1 MNTRSDS
8 TKFGSIDSLKAVWG
22 VMEPSFMSVGRQTA
36 ERRRRFLDDAL
47 SFGVPNTRHEEWKYT
62 SLRSLLESGFQ
73 LAPTVD
79 DRPRISAEV
88 IGLVKA
94 RLIEGAVPLVFLDGQ
109 LVGDFPGAEI
119 SNISFIKTLRDAESD
134 YDASWWDKWSPQLD
148 SSKIFW
154 RMALALANSGALID
168 IPRGRQSDCSF
179 HVMHVSTGSRRGE
192 AFNSR
197 LLINVGEESS
207 VHVIEEFLQ
216 LGTDGEL
223 TASWDN
229 ALTQIHIAPNA
240 HCGFYR
246 VVAADGGFHTGG
258 VTAKLDKSSRLDSL
272 SLVTGSKLTRIDID
286 VLHSAQHSECN
297 LNGLVLLNKQDH
309 VDHHTSVNH
318 AVGCTRT
325 NQLFKGVLTDS
336 GRSVFNGKIFIRK
349 DAQQSEAYQ
358 TCKTLLLS
366 DQAEANAKP
375 QLEIDAD
382 DVKASH
388 GAAIGSLNPDEIFYL
403 QSRCIGRAEATA
415 ILSRGFADD
424 VIFKVEFKPARIWLG
439 SLVDRWFAAQ
449 VVAQNEAKN
458 P

>member
-8 TKFGSIDSLKAVWG
+8 TKFGSIDGLKAAWG
-22 VMEPSFMSVGRQTA
+22 VMEPSFMSVSRQAA
-36 ERRRRFLDDAL
+36 ERRRRFLDDAI
-47 SFGVPNTRHEEWKYT
+47 SFGVPNTRNEEWKYT
-62 SLRSLLESGFQ
+62 SLRSLLDAGFQ
-73 LAPTVD
+73 LAPAADETF
-79 DRPRISAEV
+79 RLSADT
-88 IGLVKA
+88 IGAVKE
-94 RLIEGAVPLVFLDGQ
+94 RLIKGAKPIVFIDGRLVP
-109 LVGDFPGAEI
+109 DFPGAEI
-119 SNISFIKTLRDAESD
+119 SNVSFIKTLRDAESD

-154 RMALALANSGALID
+154 RLALALANSGVLID
-168 IPRGRQSDCSF
+168 IPQGLQSDCSF
-179 HVMHVSTGSRRGE
+179 HVMHISTGRRRGD

-197 LLINVGEESS
+197 LLISVGEESS
-207 VHVIEEFLQ
+207 VHVVEEFLR
-216 LGTDGEL
+216 DGAGSEL
-223 TASWDN
+223 NESWDN
-229 ALTQIHIAPNA
+229 ALTQIQLASKA
-240 HCGFYR
+240 HCSFYR
-246 VVAADGGFHTGG
+246 VVAADNGFHTGG
-258 VTAKLDKSSRLDSL
+258 VTVRLDKSSRLDAL
-272 SLVTGSKLTRIDID
+272 SLVTGSTLARIDID
-286 VLHSAQHSECN
+286 VLHSSQHSECN
-297 LNGLVLLNKQDH
+297 LNGLVLVKKQDH
-309 VDHHTSVNH
+309 IDHHTAVNH
-318 AVGCTRT
+318 AVGQTRT

-424 VIFKVEFKPARIWLG
+424 VIFKVEYDPARTWLG
-439 SLVDRWFAAQ
+439 SLVDKWFAAQ
-449 VVAQNEAKN
+449 VVAQNEAQGT
-458 P
+458 

>member
-1 MNTRSDS
+1 VLTGD
-8 TKFGSIDSLKAVWG
+8 T
-22 VMEPSFMSVGRQTA
+22 
-36 ERRRRFLDDAL
+36 
-47 SFGVPNTRHEEWKYT
+47 
-62 SLRSLLESGFQ
+62 
-73 LAPTVD
+73 
-79 DRPRISAEV
+79 
-88 IGLVKA
+88 IGIVKSRLVK
-94 RLIEGAVPLVFLDGQ
+94 GAVPLVFLDGQ
-109 LVGDFPGAEI
+109 FVVDFPGSEM
-119 SNISFIKTLRDAESD
+119 SKVPFIKTLRDAESD

-154 RMALALANSGALID
+154 RLALALAKSGVLIET
-168 IPRGRQSDCSF
+168 PHGFQPAVSF
-179 HVMHVSTGSRRGE
+179 HVMHISTGKHRGE

-197 LLINVGEESS
+197 LLINVGEGST
-207 VHVIEEFLQ
+207 VHVVEDFLEV
-216 LGTDGEL
+216 GSGGGV
-223 TASWDN
+223 SSYWSN
-229 ALTQIHIAPNA
+229 ALTQINVGPKA
-240 HCGFYR
+240 HCSFYR
-246 VVAADGGFHTGG
+246 VVTASSGFHTAG
-258 VTAKLDKSSRLDSL
+258 VTVRLDKSSRLDAM
-272 SLVTGSKLTRIDID
+272 SLVTGSKLARIDID
-286 VLHSAQHSECN
+286 VLHSAQHSVCN

-309 VDHHTSVNH
+309 VDHHTAVNH
-318 AVGCTRT
+318 AVGQTRT

-358 TCKTLLLS
+358 TCKNLLLS

-424 VIFKVEFKPARIWLG
+424 VIFKVEYEPSRLWLG
-439 SLVDRWFAAQ
+439 SLVDRWFSAQ
-449 VVAQNEAKN
+449 VLAQSEAKI

>member
-1 MNTRSDS
+1 
-8 TKFGSIDSLKAVWG
+8 
-22 VMEPSFMSVGRQTA
+22 MSVGRQAA

-62 SLRSLLESGFQ
+62 SLRPLLESGFQ
-73 LAPTVD
+73 LAATAGQT
-79 DRPRISAEV
+79 SEV
-88 IGLVKA
+88 STELVGMVKA
-94 RLIEGAVPLVFLDGQ
+94 RLIEGAVPVVFIDGQ
-109 LVGDFPGAEI
+109 LIVDLPGAEI

-134 YDASWWDKWSPQLD
+134 YDSSWWDKWSPQLD

-154 RMALALANSGALID
+154 RMALALANSGVLID
-168 IPRGRQSDCSF
+168 VPSGHHSECSF
-179 HVMHVSTGSRRGE
+179 HVMHVSTGIRRGE

-207 VHVIEEFLQ
+207 VQVVEEFLQ
-216 LGTDGEL
+216 LRTSAEL

-229 ALTQIHIAPNA
+229 ALTQIHLAPRA
-240 HCGFYR
+240 HCSFYR
-246 VVAADGGFHTGG
+246 VVATEGGFHTGG
-258 VTAKLDKSSRLDSL
+258 VTARLDKSSRLDSM
-272 SLVTGSKLTRIDID
+272 SLVTGSKLARIDID
-286 VLHSAQHSECN
+286 VLHSAQQSECN
-297 LNGLVLLNKQDH
+297 LNGLVLLNKRDH
-309 VDHHTSVNH
+309 VDHHTAVNH
-318 AVGCTRT
+318 AVGYTRT

-336 GRSVFNGKIFIRK
+336 ARSVFNGKIFIRK
-349 DAQQSEAYQ
+349 DAQQSQAYQ

-424 VIFKVEFKPARIWLG
+424 VIFKVESEAARIWLE

-449 VVAQNEAKN
+449 VIAQNEAKN